1 MKLIYPKD
9 VFKSKQCKTTDYQRA
24 KFPIAFFIMSA
35 IVVFFRVN
43 LGLYVLGNFVL
54 TTLLNIVTLIVWLNL
69 SLSFFRTFVIEEKKK
84 KRLYSG
90 DFNQRQIKRYSNIE
104 LRQDENAY
112 FTSGSNVIY
121 MPEVTSLR
129 TTFIKLEHLSFLDK
143 KETEALLES
152 VFNFCAKKN
161 LVISQYTVPKELSSF
176 TSLTYI
182 DNAIKNNTE
191 FTEEQLRR
199 ASLRLEYNREN
210 CKFSAIVTDVFQITA
225 TPASNLRFPKL
236 INELMIDMTTRKTS
250 LSIHLM
256 TYDEVESFVKN
267 FFRLKFLDLN
277 RLSERKASAV
287 VKSSILL
294 HTVETDNEEYLE
306 FTPISIGYSRKTKV
320 YNRESL
326 PNRYYHKVSK
336 EETNQ

>member
-1 MKLIYPKD
+1 MKLIYPRD

-35 IVVFFRVN
+35 VVMFFRVN

-54 TTLLNIVTLIVWLNL
+54 TMALNIITLLLWLQL
-69 SLSFFRTFVIEEKKK
+69 SLTFFRTFVIEEKKK
-84 KRLYSG
+84 KRLYAG
-90 DFNQRQIKRYSNIE
+90 DFNQRQLKRYSNIE

-112 FTSGSNVIY
+112 FTTGSNVIY
-121 MPEVTSLR
+121 MPELTSLR
-129 TTFIKLEHLSFLDK
+129 TTFIRLEHLSFLDK

-161 LVISQYTVPKELSSF
+161 LVLSQYTVPKELGSF
-176 TSLTYI
+176 TALTYL
-182 DNAIKNNTE
+182 DNAIKNNKD

-199 ASLRLEYNREN
+199 ASLRLDYLRNN
-210 CKFSAIVTDVFQITA
+210 CKYSAIVTDVFQITA

-236 INELMIDMTTRKTS
+236 INELLIDMRMRKTS
-250 LSIHLM
+250 LDISLM
-256 TYDEVESFVKN
+256 TYDEVESFVKH

-277 RLSERKASAV
+277 RMSERKASTI

-294 HTVETDNEEYLE
+294 HTVETEDDDFLE
-306 FTPISIGYSRKTKV
+306 FTPISIGYTRRTKV
-320 YNRESL
+320 YNRESI
-326 PNRYYHKVSK
+326 PNKYYHRVDK
-336 EETNQ
+336 EETN